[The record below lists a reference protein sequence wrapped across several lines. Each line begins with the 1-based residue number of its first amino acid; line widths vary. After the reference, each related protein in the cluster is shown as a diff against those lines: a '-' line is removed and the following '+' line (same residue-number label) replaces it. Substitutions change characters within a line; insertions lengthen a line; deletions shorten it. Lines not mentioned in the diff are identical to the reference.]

1 MPPLNTPNIYRRRM
15 PFGENNSG
23 KNCENKPIF
32 TREPPERSRRRS
44 GGGVRAGMHRGKP
57 LIPQSCD
64 DSTRQPAP
72 NVRPE
77 RPVRARRR
85 ALPANLR
92 TARSAVR
99 DGGQVERRQPRNLD
113 HGTQDRGAGCRC
125 PGRSAARERGGVG
138 LGVGVSLHNTPV
150 M

>member
-1 MPPLNTPNIYRRRM
+1 
-15 PFGENNSG
+15 
-23 KNCENKPIF
+23 
-32 TREPPERSRRRS
+32 
-44 GGGVRAGMHRGKP
+44 VRAGMHRGKP
-57 LIPQSCD
+57 LIPQSRD
-64 DSTRQPAP
+64 DTTRQPAP

-92 TARSAVR
+92 SARSAVR

-138 LGVGVSLHNTPV
+138 LGGGGVCITFGYVKPTPPGSRRAEAEGGARQGV
-150 M
+150 ATVFFVNAFEEKTTTKEIGA